1 MKERGKNGMKINYQ
15 EYHLSKR
22 EWCIYIVQGILL
34 CVIVN
39 HLFYQNAV
47 FYLFMIPIPIL
58 WVKWRKLDRKN
69 KRKKELGYQ
78 FKNALNS
85 LSVSLRAGYSIEN
98 SLIEAEKDMRKW
110 NGDSSEIVQEL
121 SYINRQIKVSIPAED
136 LLTDFGIRSDVED
149 IKNFASVFAIA
160 RRMGGN
166 LAEIVQDTA
175 AQLSEKIDA
184 ERAIDTA
191 VSAKKFEQM
200 VMSLMPFGMIFYM
213 QLSSPG
219 FFDAIYGTV
228 FGVIFMTACLVLY
241 AAAFWFGRRLVRIEV

>member
-1 MKERGKNGMKINYQ
+1 MKINYQ

-22 EWCIYIVQGILL
+22 ESAIYIVQGILL

-39 HLFYQNAV
+39 QLFYQNPV
-47 FYLFMIPIPIL
+47 IYLFMIPIPIF
-58 WVKWRKLDRKN
+58 WVKMRKEDRK
-69 KRKKELGYQ
+69 KRRKKELGYQ
-78 FKNALNS
+78 FRNALNS

-110 NGDSSEIVQEL
+110 NGDSAEIVQEL

-136 LLTDFGIRSDVED
+136 LLTDLGCRSGVDD

-175 AQLSEKIDA
+175 DQISEKIDV
-184 ERAIDTA
+184 ERQIDTA
-191 VSAKKFEQM
+191 ISAKKFEQSI
-200 VMSLMPFGMIFYM
+200 MSLMPFGMIFYM
-213 QLSSPG
+213 QMTSPG
-219 FFDAIYGTV
+219 FFDQIYGTV
-228 FGVIFMTACLVLY
+228 FGLIFMTVCLVFY
-241 AAAFWFGRRLVRIEV
+241 AGAFWIGRQIVRIEV